1 MVHFVYTIVC
11 PSFYMTFKTLFS
23 PEIDSKP
30 QNLKFQDLSAYQQV
44 MIKNKFNPE
53 LIIDENI

>member
-1 MVHFVYTIVC
+1 MAF
-11 PSFYMTFKTLFS
+11 MTFKTLFS